1 MRIRTASTGPS
12 QRVLM
17 VVPYANWA
25 GTERHVLTLGTELKA
40 RGWDVTV
47 LGPPGPAQEWW
58 HDAGLKVIEFA
69 PQVAGVRRMVSS
81 LRQQAI
87 AWASIVRNS
96 DGESR
101 RAGVIHVHGAPE
113 LLFLLQ
119 HLRRTTGFV
128 FTSHGFAGHN
138 VSWDYWWAAQ
148 AGRRWTD
155 RVIAVSQEE
164 ANRLI
169 QRGLPASR
177 IQVIRNGIPIP
188 ADPAF
193 TTSPPEHGS
202 CGSSYDCARATQ
214 TAGACSQG
222 AGPFSAGSFSTGTV
236 AAGTFSIGFVGRLS
250 PQKGLEYLLKALPL
264 TMDRLQQR
272 YANLSRLLPNQ
283 IRTET
288 PASTVGPPP
297 LIKLWVVGDGPEK
310 ERLTQMASET
320 TAAREGL
327 AVEFVGAV
335 ADVSP
340 WWRCFDIVVLP
351 SLAESFGLVIGEAMA
366 TGVPVIA
373 SRLPAVEEFVVDG
386 ETGLLVPAGDAS
398 ALASALVRL
407 IADGELRYK
416 LAEQARRYARDH
428 LSATRMAV
436 LTESVYRELLS
447 PGQHPKG
454 RP

>member
-25 GTERHVLTLGTELKA
+25 GTERHVLTLGAELKA
-40 RGWDVTV
+40 RGWDVTM

-58 HDAGLKVIEFA
+58 HNAGLKVIEFA

-87 AWASIVRNS
+87 SWASIVRNS

-113 LLFLLQ
+113 LLFLLR

-128 FTSHGFAGHN
+128 FTSHGFVGHN
-138 VSWDYWWAAQ
+138 VRWDYWWAAQ
-148 AGRRWTD
+148 ASRRWAD

-193 TTSPPEHGS
+193 TTSPTEHGS
-202 CGSSYDCARATQ
+202 CCSNYDCARATQ
-214 TAGACSQG
+214 KAGARSKG
-222 AGPFSAGSFSTGTV
+222 AGSFSTGTF

-272 YANLSRLLPNQ
+272 YANLSRLPNQ

-288 PASTVGPPP
+288 PASTVGRPP

-340 WWRCFDIVVLP
+340 WWRCFDILVLP
-351 SLAESFGLVIGEAMA
+351 SLDESFGLVIGEAMA

-386 ETGLLVPAGDAS
+386 EIGLLVPAGDAS

-428 LSATRMAV
+428 LSATRMAA

-447 PGQHPKG
+447 SGPCPKEGQ
-454 RP
+454 